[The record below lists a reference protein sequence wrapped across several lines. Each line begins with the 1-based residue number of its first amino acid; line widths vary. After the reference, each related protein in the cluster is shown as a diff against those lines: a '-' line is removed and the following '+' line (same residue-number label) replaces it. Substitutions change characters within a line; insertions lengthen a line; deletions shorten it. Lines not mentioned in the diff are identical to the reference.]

1 MRKLK
6 KNYERKSN
14 SVLAMSVCWCPCEGA
29 SCACWDARSENYTAY
44 LNLANNSR
52 SYITKANYE
61 A

>member
-29 SCACWDARSENYTAY
+29 SCACWDALTENYTNHQE
-44 LNLANNSR
+44 LVKNSNAN
-52 SYITKANYE
+52 IKKANYM
-61 A
+61 

>member
-29 SCACWDARSENYTAY
+29 NCACWDANTQNY
-44 LNLANNSR
+44 NNYQSLVEGSR
-52 SYITKANYE
+52 SSTTRANYE
-61 A
+61 

>member
-29 SCACWDARSENYTAY
+29 SCACWDAHTENYTNHQE
-44 LNLANNSR
+44 LVKNSNAN
-52 SYITKANYE
+52 IKKANYM
-61 A
+61 

>member
-29 SCACWDARSENYTAY
+29 SCACWDVNTQNY
-44 LNLANNSR
+44 NNYQSLVEGSR
-52 SYITKANYE
+52 SSTTRANYE
-61 A
+61 